1 MGGEGEGGGVGDGL
15 RREVGLF
22 GAFSIGYADV
32 GADIYITL
40 GLVLLYAGGA
50 APLALLL
57 AAVVY
62 VLTGLTYAKLCS
74 LYPAAGGAQYFAYKR
89 FGPLHGFL
97 AGWGLLLDYIVD
109 IALFSLASVGYL
121 GFLVKALLGSDVLLA
136 SPNYAIAATVLVALL
151 TLLNLAGI
159 KASSRFNEVIVLADL
174 ATLALVLGAGG
185 LLLAL
190 SGALRPRIPALGSEL
205 PVNNFLYAITISMA
219 SYIGVEATSQV
230 AEEARDA
237 RRVVP
242 RAILLAVAVTV
253 IVATV
258 AASLY
263 AFSGSFSG
271 EDVQHPLSSL
281 AGRIPVIGAYL
292 ALWTGFL
299 GTILNAASANSGVI
313 GVSRV
318 VFSMSRVGLL
328 PRRLRAVNRRGSPHL
343 AVIFSSS
350 VAAGL
355 LLFHAFLPGAHL
367 VDVMASLYNFGALL
381 AYMYAH
387 AALLSVYRNP
397 HLKLSKA
404 ILPVLG
410 FLACAV
416 MWGLLFAL
424 HEEGRVLILA
434 WLAAGLLVYLLS
446 KARQ

>member
-1 MGGEGEGGGVGDGL
+1 VGGEGGEGVGDGL
-15 RREVGLF
+15 RKEVGLF

-57 AAVVY
+57 AAIVY

-74 LYPAAGGAQYFAYKR
+74 LYPAAGGAQYFAYRR

-121 GFLVKALLGSDVLLA
+121 GFLVKTLFNSDALLV
-136 SPNYAIAATVLVALL
+136 SPNYALAATALVALL

-159 KASSRFNEVIVLADL
+159 KASSRFNEVIVLVDL
-174 ATLALVLGAGG
+174 VSLALVLGVGG
-185 LLLAL
+185 FLLAL
-190 SGALRPRIPALGSEL
+190 SGSLRPRIPALGSEL
-205 PVNNFLYAITISMA
+205 PAGKFLYAVTISMA
-219 SYIGVEATSQV
+219 SYVGVEATSQV
-230 AEEARDA
+230 AEEVRDA

-242 RAILLAVAVTV
+242 RAILLAVTATITV
-253 IVATV
+253 AMI

-263 AFSGSFSG
+263 AFSGSFSS

-281 AGRIPVIGAYL
+281 ASRIPAIGAYL

-318 VFSMSRVGLL
+318 VYSMSRVGLL
-328 PRRLRAVNRRGSPHL
+328 PRWLRAVNRRGSPHR
-343 AVIFSSS
+343 AVVFSSS
-350 VAAGL
+350 VAACL
-355 LLFHAFLPGAHL
+355 LLFHAFLPSAYL

-387 AALLSVYRNP
+387 VALISVYRNP
-397 HLKLSKA
+397 HLRLHKA
-404 ILPVLG
+404 LLPMLG
-410 FLACAV
+410 LAACAI

-424 HEEGRVLILA
+424 HEEGRVLALA
-434 WLAAGLLVYLLS
+434 WIVAGLAAYLLNS
-446 KARQ
+446 KVQR